1 MPLSTVRSW
10 YLEDLKKMNGDS
22 RNQKISVALSDLL
35 LPNAMFTA
43 RHVVTLPQRSI
54 VLYRKNHIM
63 HTYRGREMG
72 G

>member
-10 YLEDLKKMNGDS
+10 YLEDLRKMNGDS
-22 RNQKISVALSDLL
+22 RNQKISGALADLF
-35 LPNAMFTA
+35 LPNATFTA

-54 VLYRKNHIM
+54 VLYSENHST